1 MASPVSALFVS
12 THPSISEV
20 RDLSEAFGGLSV
32 RKPCRFDGKC
42 NRPDC
47 SYTHTTPTTKSPAL
61 TPVSQGHYPVAPVSQ
76 GHYPVAPVSQ
86 GHYPVAPMPQG
97 HYPVAPMPQGHYPVP
112 PMPQG
117 HYPVAPMPRGHY
129 PMAPVHQGH
138 YSVAP
143 MPQGHYPVAPVAYGY
158 YPVSNSVPPL
168 PMDEPKDIG
177 YGVSKKSKFS
187 KVKCRNG
194 ANCSR
199 KDCAFNHKVCRD
211 FLTSSGCDKT
221 DCSFQHERK
230 LCIHFHSTGKCSH
243 GESCLFK
250 H

>member
-61 TPVSQGHYPVAPVSQ
+61 TPVS
-76 GHYPVAPVSQ
+76 
-86 GHYPVAPMPQG
+86 
-97 HYPVAPMPQGHYPVP
+97 
-112 PMPQG
+112 QG